1 MTPKRTQ
8 RLLLITGLV
17 AGVCIAAT
25 LAALAFREN
34 MLFFFAPAQV
44 QAGDAPVGR
53 NFRLGGLV
61 TDGSLQRGGDGLTVD
76 FTVTDGAA
84 TVPVRY
90 TGLLPDLFREGQ
102 GVVALG
108 HLDADGRFVAEE
120 VLAKHDE
127 KYMPPEV
134 AEALKTAQAN
144 QTNKAVQQKPTANG
158 RPM

>member
-1 MTPKRTQ
+1 MTPKRAQ
-8 RLLLITGLV
+8 RLMLVTALL
-17 AGVCIAAT
+17 AGIGIAAT
-25 LAALAFREN
+25 LAGLAFREN
-34 MLFFFAPAQV
+34 MLFFFAPSQV
-44 QAGDAPVGR
+44 HAGDAPVGR

-61 TDGSLQRGGDGLTVD
+61 AEGSVKRGSDGLTVD

-108 HLDADGRFVAEE
+108 RLDADGRFVAEE

-134 AEALKTAQAN
+134 AEALKTAQ
-144 QTNKAVQQKPTANG
+144 TGKAAPLGVQASG
-158 RPM
+158 SSM

>member
-8 RLLLITGLV
+8 RLLLIAGLV
-17 AGVCIAAT
+17 VGVGTAAT

-61 TDGSLQRGGDGLTVD
+61 ADGSVQRVGDGLTVD

-84 TVPVRY
+84 SVPVRY

-108 HLDADGRFVAEE
+108 RLDADGRFAAEE

-127 KYMPPEV
+127 NYMPPEV

-144 QTNKAVQQKPTANG
+144 QANKAMQIKPAANG